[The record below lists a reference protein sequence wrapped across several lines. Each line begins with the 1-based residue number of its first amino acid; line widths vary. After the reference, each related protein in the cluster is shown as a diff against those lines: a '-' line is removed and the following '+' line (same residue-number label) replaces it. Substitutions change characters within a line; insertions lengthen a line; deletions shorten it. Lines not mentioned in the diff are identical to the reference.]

1 MSGYILCQTK
11 KAQRPYFIENISM
24 NIYSIEELCYYLYHN
39 LYLADHTVF
48 NEELCN
54 WLRDELELVHLAA
67 KLKQNLERNVSVEEM
82 IYPVFKEINYL
93 TYEEM
98 KGFNSRIVTYG
109 KEKAAVRQKRKGDA
123 LTENGMYVN
132 AIRVYQKLLERE
144 DLSEQRKGFAA
155 SVRYNLGCAYSY
167 LFQMEKAQECFL
179 EAYREE
185 GAERLVLLGDLLYHG
200 PRNDLPRDYAPK
212 HVIPLLNALADRIIA
227 VRGNCDAE
235 VDQMVLNFPVLADY
249 AVLPVG
255 QRLVYVTHGHVFN
268 LNHLP
273 PLAPGDILLHGH
285 THVPAW
291 TNFGQGSLY
300 LNPGS
305 VSLPKENTAHS
316 YMTLEGSTACWKTME
331 GACYHQLQL

>member
-179 EAYREE
+179 EAYRAIASISASFASLSEDMIFTLFSSHVMFLLFSNIPCITLAAA
-185 GAERLVLLGDLLYHG
+185 GAQ
-200 PRNDLPRDYAPK
+200 LPFSMSPM
-212 HVIPLLNALADRIIA
+212 
-227 VRGNCDAE
+227 VR
-235 VDQMVLNFPVLADY
+235 F
-249 AVLPVG
+249 
-255 QRLVYVTHGHVFN
+255 
-268 LNHLP
+268 
-273 PLAPGDILLHGH
+273 
-285 THVPAW
+285 W
-291 TNFGQGSLY
+291 
-300 LNPGS
+300 
-305 VSLPKENTAHS
+305 
-316 YMTLEGSTACWKTME
+316 
-331 GACYHQLQL
+331 

>member
-123 LTENGMYVN
+123 LTENGMP
-132 AIRVYQKLLERE
+132 I
-144 DLSEQRKGFAA
+144 SA
-155 SVRYNLGCAYSY
+155 SLPGCASRSATVPTS
-167 LFQMEKAQECFL
+167 FSPVRSFSSMTTA
-179 EAYREE
+179 
-185 GAERLVLLGDLLYHG
+185 
-200 PRNDLPRDYAPK
+200 APAFCSS
-212 HVIPLLNALADRIIA
+212 IALK
-227 VRGNCDAE
+227 
-235 VDQMVLNFPVLADY
+235 Y
-249 AVLPVG
+249 
-255 QRLVYVTHGHVFN
+255 
-268 LNHLP
+268 
-273 PLAPGDILLHGH
+273 
-285 THVPAW
+285 
-291 TNFGQGSLY
+291 
-300 LNPGS
+300 
-305 VSLPKENTAHS
+305 
-316 YMTLEGSTACWKTME
+316 
-331 GACYHQLQL
+331 

>member
-123 LTENGMYVN
+123 LTENDRN
-132 AIRVYQKLLERE
+132 WQQF
-144 DLSEQRKGFAA
+144 QRH
-155 SVRYNLGCAYSY
+155 C
-167 LFQMEKAQECFL
+167 
-179 EAYREE
+179 
-185 GAERLVLLGDLLYHG
+185 
-200 PRNDLPRDYAPK
+200 PRQSCRRK
-212 HVIPLLNALADRIIA
+212 
-227 VRGNCDAE
+227 
-235 VDQMVLNFPVLADY
+235 
-249 AVLPVG
+249 
-255 QRLVYVTHGHVFN
+255 
-268 LNHLP
+268 
-273 PLAPGDILLHGH
+273 
-285 THVPAW
+285 
-291 TNFGQGSLY
+291 
-300 LNPGS
+300 
-305 VSLPKENTAHS
+305 
-316 YMTLEGSTACWKTME
+316 
-331 GACYHQLQL
+331 

>member
-67 KLKQNLERNVSVEEM
+67 KLKQNLERNVSVEDM

-167 LFQMEKAQECFL
+167 LFQMEKAAECFVL
-179 EAYREE
+179 AYQKEQSVKNLQAYLLAYRSIHEKVDYDKILLDLKVEE
-185 GAERLVLLGDLLYHG
+185 GLGKEVRESVKQALNSFAGIPEKKTEEENLDGLLETLTREYH
-200 PRNDLPRDYAPK
+200 RS
-212 HVIPLLNALADRIIA
+212 
-227 VRGNCDAE
+227 
-235 VDQMVLNFPVLADY
+235 
-249 AVLPVG
+249 
-255 QRLVYVTHGHVFN
+255 T
-268 LNHLP
+268 
-273 PLAPGDILLHGH
+273 
-285 THVPAW
+285 
-291 TNFGQGSLY
+291 GS
-300 LNPGS
+300 
-305 VSLPKENTAHS
+305 
-316 YMTLEGSTACWKTME
+316 
-331 GACYHQLQL
+331 

>member
-132 AIRVYQKLLERE
+132 AIQVYQKILERD
-144 DLSEQRKGFAA
+144 DLAEQRKGFAA

-167 LFQMEKAQECFL
+167 LFQMEKAREWFWEAVLTQSDPKELVCYL
-179 EAYREE
+179 LAYRSVKKPQEYENRLKELNVSEE
-185 GAERLVLLGDLLYHG
+185 VKDTLKKALDEFAQKKEVSIRPGKADEMLEKLTGEYH
-200 PRNDLPRDYAPK
+200 RS
-212 HVIPLLNALADRIIA
+212 
-227 VRGNCDAE
+227 
-235 VDQMVLNFPVLADY
+235 
-249 AVLPVG
+249 
-255 QRLVYVTHGHVFN
+255 T
-268 LNHLP
+268 
-273 PLAPGDILLHGH
+273 
-285 THVPAW
+285 
-291 TNFGQGSLY
+291 GS
-300 LNPGS
+300 
-305 VSLPKENTAHS
+305 
-316 YMTLEGSTACWKTME
+316 
-331 GACYHQLQL
+331 